1 MLRFSGWLLEQH
13 MRKHI
18 LAIDS
23 SKAVRHFLQTML
35 GQQYHTVTAPDGY
48 SALYYLKNNAT
59 PDLIICDPV
68 LPDFDDWE
76 LIEHFTDSIQFR
88 TIPILVVAHLA
99 QDELQEQSL
108 AIGIQHYLQKP
119 LYPGS
124 LMLAIG
130 RIMEE
135 KHSLIY

>member
-1 MLRFSGWLLEQH
+1 

-35 GQQYHTVTAPDGY
+35 GQQYHIVTAPDGY
-48 SALYYLKNNAT
+48 SALYYLKHNAI

-68 LPDFDDWE
+68 LPDFEDWE

-88 TIPILVVAHLA
+88 TVPLLVIAHLA
-99 QDELQEQSL
+99 QGELETTSL
-108 AIGIQHYLQKP
+108 GIGVQHFLQKP

-124 LMLAIG
+124 LMLEIG

-135 KHSLIY
+135 NPTLIY